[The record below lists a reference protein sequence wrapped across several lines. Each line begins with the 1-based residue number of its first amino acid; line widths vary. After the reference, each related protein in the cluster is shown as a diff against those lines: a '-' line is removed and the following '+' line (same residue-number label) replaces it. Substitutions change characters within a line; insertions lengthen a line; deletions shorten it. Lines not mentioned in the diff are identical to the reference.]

1 MMVIRQPGIMSTS
14 SRSLYLV
21 RGWKAPLINWTV
33 ERIKWMNE
41 WDGSFAPFLDSYYII
56 TYYYHYHYDDDDGLN
71 GNEWVSEWDQI
82 RGAHPTN
89 LCRRP
94 VSTTVGII
102 ILHLGIMSST
112 RWCVSRVVLALAR
125 DNYKDVVVV
134 FSYSSAVDL
143 SENGFLSW
151 CCWDDTTCFC
161 SILQPPLH
169 CPLLSHRCYCFM
181 KSHPSIPHPPIR
193 AGIIIFML
201 HLPLYGYAALWFLF
215 SNVASD
221 GGGD

>member
-1 MMVIRQPGIMSTS
+1 MMMMVIRQPGIMSTS
-14 SRSLYLV
+14 SRSLDLV

-71 GNEWVSEWDQI
+71 GNQWVSEWDQI
-82 RGAHPTN
+82 RGVHPTN
-89 LCRRP
+89 LCRRRP

-125 DNYKDVVVV
+125 DNYKDVVV
-134 FSYSSAVDL
+134 FSYCSA
-143 SENGFLSW
+143 
-151 CCWDDTTCFC
+151 
-161 SILQPPLH
+161 PL
-169 CPLLSHRCYCFM
+169 
-181 KSHPSIPHPPIR
+181 
-193 AGIIIFML
+193 
-201 HLPLYGYAALWFLF
+201 WT
-215 SNVASD
+215 
-221 GGGD
+221 

>member
-1 MMVIRQPGIMSTS
+1 
-14 SRSLYLV
+14 
-21 RGWKAPLINWTV
+21 
-33 ERIKWMNE
+33 MNE

-71 GNEWVSEWDQI
+71 GNEWVSERDQI

-89 LCRRP
+89 LCRRRP
-94 VSTTVGII
+94 VSSTVGII
-102 ILHLGIMSST
+102 IIIHLGIMSST

-143 SENGFLSW
+143 SENGFLSC

-161 SILQPPLH
+161 SILQPPLQ
-169 CPLLSHRCYCFM
+169 CP
-181 KSHPSIPHPPIR
+181 PSCLTVVIVLWRAIHPPSTHSSRDNNIYV
-193 AGIIIFML
+193 APA
-201 HLPLYGYAALWFLF
+201 PLRLRCTVIPILQRSQWRWWWLNRG
-215 SNVASD
+215 
-221 GGGD
+221 

>member
-1 MMVIRQPGIMSTS
+1 
-14 SRSLYLV
+14 
-21 RGWKAPLINWTV
+21 
-33 ERIKWMNE
+33 MNE
-41 WDGSFAPFLDSYYII
+41 TVHLHLSWTRIILLLII
-56 TYYYHYHYDDDDGLN
+56 TIIITMMRTVWMEM
-71 GNEWVSEWDQI
+71 NEWVSERDQI

-89 LCRRP
+89 LCRRRP
-94 VSTTVGII
+94 VSTTVGIII

-181 KSHPSIPHPPIR
+181 KSHPSPIHPFEQ
-193 AGIIIFML
+193 G
-201 HLPLYGYAALWFLF
+201 
-215 SNVASD
+215 
-221 GGGD
+221 

>member
-1 MMVIRQPGIMSTS
+1 MRRFICTFLGLVLYYYLLLPL
-14 SRSLYLV
+14 SL
-21 RGWKAPLINWTV
+21 RWWWRF
-33 ERIKWMNE
+33 EWKWMNE
-41 WDGSFAPFLDSYYII
+41 W
-56 TYYYHYHYDDDDGLN
+56 
-71 GNEWVSEWDQI
+71 VRDQI

-89 LCRRP
+89 LCRRRP

-143 SENGFLSW
+143 SENGFLSC

-201 HLPLYGYAALWFLF
+201 HLPLCGYAALWFLF
-215 SNVASD
+215 SNAASD